1 VKKKDFLT
9 DRDKKDWEVYS
20 KNLEGIYDKDLS
32 STQESYQKKKIKKLD
47 LHGMT
52 LLEANKKVEKFIT
65 KSYEEGIEKI
75 IIITGKGSRSKV
87 HEDPYRSEKMS
98 VLRYSVPEYIKNNEN
113 LNHVVKEISEA
124 HIKDGGQ
131 GAIYIFLKKNLQN
144 KF

>member
-1 VKKKDFLT
+1 MKKKDFLT

-87 HEDPYRSEKMS
+87 HEDPIY
-98 VLRYSVPEYIKNNEN
+98 VFYFFLDFLAKNH
-113 LNHVVKEISEA
+113 LP
-124 HIKDGGQ
+124 
-131 GAIYIFLKKNLQN
+131 
-144 KF
+144 